1 MVFVTMKEKNH
12 IHINDLKMAGK
23 RQQKNARKSSRGGE
37 TGFDP
42 KVKDLECFL
51 NQPNINMV
59 VPWIYDIYKNMA
71 KPKSRDGEE
80 ANEQEDPIA
89 KDLECFLNQPNI
101 NMTIPWIYEIAKA
114 VKSGGGEGSDL
125 IWDDRDFKEGD

>member
-1 MVFVTMKEKNH
+1 M
-12 IHINDLKMAGK
+12 
-23 RQQKNARKSSRGGE
+23 RGE

-42 KVKDLECFL
+42 KMKDLECFL

-71 KPKSRDGEE
+71 KPKSRDGGSED
-80 ANEQEDPIA
+80 DPIA
-89 KDLECFLNQPNI
+89 KGLQCFLDQPNI

-114 VKSGGGEGSDL
+114 VKSGGGGSGGGEGSDL
-125 IWDDRDFKEGD
+125 EWDDLTGRGDN